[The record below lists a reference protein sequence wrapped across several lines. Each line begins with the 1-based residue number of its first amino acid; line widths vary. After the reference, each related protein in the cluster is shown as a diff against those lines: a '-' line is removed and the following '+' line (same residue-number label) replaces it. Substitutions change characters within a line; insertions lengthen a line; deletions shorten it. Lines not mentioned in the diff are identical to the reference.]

1 MIHYSR
7 GRSITD
13 ATPAQCSCE
22 SFSRFV
28 DALEAD
34 RAVSKANAAYIC
46 APLSGRRSA
55 DNVQATRVVNLDLDR
70 VDPAVLLDLR
80 LWLGG
85 RFSGCSWPTHSST
98 PEEPRERVLLEVDR
112 DVTRAEAIAIC
123 QRVANDIQDEFGD
136 AVQVDRSTWRG
147 EQPLFVPP
155 EDVKISRYLDW
166 PLDADTYLAGVAV
179 DAVPQGHNGGSGSAL
194 VEDGQRNDRLSRE
207 AYRLRKLGADPAQI
221 LKILQVSNAT
231 LLRHPLSDV
240 ELQKIAAGKAN
251 IPMDPGIVVP
261 AGDPGALE
269 YVCADALPVEDQEFD
284 DELIEG
290 FLGRESMAVLYGDS
304 NSGKTFLAIDI
315 AASVVRGGWWME
327 HRVDGGMVVYLA
339 TEAAASVRMRAV
351 AYRRKHMVTLRGL
364 VIVQSPVNLYDSA
377 ADLSSVVELIRTLER
392 SMRMRCRMVV
402 GDTMARI
409 AAGAN
414 ENSGED
420 MSVVLRNADFIRAE
434 FLCVFLWIHHFG
446 KDQAKGMRGWSGIR
460 AAIDTEIEISVDE
473 NENRTAEIT
482 KQRDLPGKGKRIGF
496 RLETV
501 LLGTNK
507 WGSERTSCIVVSA
520 EATEKRTTRR
530 KPSEIAGAVME
541 LMLSCGKGMYRKD
554 VAVYFDGRY
563 PDKSIYR
570 EIRKLIEEGRLIE
583 ISGQVYAP
591 KDAK

>member
-13 ATPAQCSCE
+13 AAPAQCSCE
-22 SFSRFV
+22 SFSKFV

-70 VDPAVLLDLR
+70 IDPAVLADLR

-166 PLDADTYLAGVAV
+166 PLDAETYLADATVV
-179 DAVPQGHNGGSGSAL
+179 DAPPDGHNGSVL
-194 VEDGQRNDRLSRE
+194 VEDGQRNDRLSRD
-207 AYRLRKLGADPAQI
+207 AYRLRKLGADPSQI

-231 LLRHPLSDV
+231 LLRHPLTDT

-251 IPMDPGIVVP
+251 ITIDPGIVVP
-261 AGDPGALE
+261 SDDSRALE
-269 YVCADALPVEDQEFD
+269 YVCADALPVDDQEFD

-304 NSGKTFLAIDI
+304 NSGKTFLAIDV
-315 AASVVRGGWWME
+315 AAAVVRGGWWMD

-351 AYRRKHMVTLRGL
+351 AYRRRHGVTLRGL
-364 VIVQSPVNLYDSA
+364 VIVQSPVNLFDSA
-377 ADLSSVVELIRTLER
+377 ADLSSVVELIHALER
-392 SMRMRCRMVV
+392 GMRMRCRMVI
-402 GDTMARI
+402 GDTLARI
-409 AAGAN
+409 ASGAN

-420 MSVVLRNADFIRAE
+420 MSVVLRNADLIRSE

-520 EATEKRTTRR
+520 EATEKRTRVR
-530 KPSEIAGAVME
+530 KVSEIAGAVME
-541 LMLSCGKGMYRKD
+541 LMISCRKGMHRKD
-554 VAVYFDGRY
+554 VAAYFDGRY

-570 EIRKLIEEGRLIE
+570 EIRKLIEDGRLIE

-591 KDAK
+591 KGVE